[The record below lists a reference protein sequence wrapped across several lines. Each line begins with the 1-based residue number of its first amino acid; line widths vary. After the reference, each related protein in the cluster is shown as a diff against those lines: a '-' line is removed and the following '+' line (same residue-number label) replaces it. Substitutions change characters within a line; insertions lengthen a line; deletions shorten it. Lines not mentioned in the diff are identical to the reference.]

1 MKYSKSTPVKDFTMN
16 VLNGVSTGIVAM
28 LLPSAIIGSF
38 ASLFVNVPFLKSL
51 YEMTNYVMILMP
63 VVAGY
68 IVGTLFDF
76 NHVQSASVALAA
88 AIGAGN
94 WQFKNGTFIAKGV
107 GDVINLIIVITLAV
121 LFVAAIGKK
130 LGSFTV
136 LLLPSLTVLIPGVIG
151 YYILPYV
158 HYITTW
164 IGDLVNLVTKLQPIP
179 MGILIAVLF
188 AIIMVTPISTV
199 GIATAIGING
209 IGSVSYTHL
218 RAHDIGITSLGF
230 ALCFYGWS
238 VNGIGTSLAHF
249 LGSAKIQM
257 ANMMSKPKLL
267 IPPCINAA
275 IMGGIAAIFQI
286 KGTPIS
292 GGFGLSGGVS
302 FLAAYKEMTPGVIS
316 LLTLILVFFILPIIL
331 AYLSKLIF
339 INLLHFMKPEDFAIE
354 VD

>member
-107 GDVINLIIVITLAV
+107 GDVINLIIVIALAV

-164 IGDLVNLVTKLQPIP
+164 IGDLVNLVTK
-179 MGILIAVLF
+179 
-188 AIIMVTPISTV
+188 
-199 GIATAIGING
+199 
-209 IGSVSYTHL
+209 
-218 RAHDIGITSLGF
+218 
-230 ALCFYGWS
+230 
-238 VNGIGTSLAHF
+238 
-249 LGSAKIQM
+249 
-257 ANMMSKPKLL
+257 
-267 IPPCINAA
+267 
-275 IMGGIAAIFQI
+275 
-286 KGTPIS
+286 
-292 GGFGLSGGVS
+292 
-302 FLAAYKEMTPGVIS
+302 
-316 LLTLILVFFILPIIL
+316 
-331 AYLSKLIF
+331 
-339 INLLHFMKPEDFAIE
+339 
-354 VD
+354 

>member
-38 ASLFVNVPFLKSL
+38 ASLFVNVPFLRSL

-68 IVGTLFDF
+68 IVGTLFEF

-209 IGSVSYTHL
+209 IGSG
-218 RAHDIGITSLGF
+218 AAGIGITTLGF

-275 IMGGIAAIFQI
+275 IMGGISAIFQI

-316 LLTLILVFFILPIIL
+316 LLTLILVFIILPIIL
-331 AYLSKLIF
+331 AYLNKLIF

-354 VD
+354 VN